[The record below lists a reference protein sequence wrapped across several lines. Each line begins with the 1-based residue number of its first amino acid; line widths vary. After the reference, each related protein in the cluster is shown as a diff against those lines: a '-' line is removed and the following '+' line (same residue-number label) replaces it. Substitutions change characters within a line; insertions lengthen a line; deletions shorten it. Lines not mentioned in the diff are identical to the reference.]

1 MLIIDKRNDIKTL
14 HNLGASNR
22 DISRIFLFEGWLIS
36 ISGAILG
43 IIIGVALCLLQQ
55 HYGFLKL
62 GNSAGQFIVDAYPVN
77 VKVMD
82 LVVVFFTVAIIGFLA
97 VWYPVKH
104 FSKKQLKTNEINT

>member
-1 MLIIDKRNDIKTL
+1 MEVEKLISYIFLTFILLIACFNIIGSLSMLIIDKRNDIKTL

-77 VKVMD
+77 V
-82 LVVVFFTVAIIGFLA
+82 
-97 VWYPVKH
+97 
-104 FSKKQLKTNEINT
+104 